1 VIEREFLVA
10 MAISAGKMARY
21 TAIGWEFTMPMIA
34 GALIGHYADRYFKT
48 EPWLTL
54 ILFLLG
60 LFGGF
65 YRGISELSAFQREN
79 NES

>member
-1 VIEREFLVA
+1 VIEREFPVT

-65 YRGISELSAFQREN
+65 YRGISELSAFQRDN
-79 NES
+79 HES